1 LFPESDG
8 DRPGSGLVQGWR
20 GPRVFPQGG
29 RIGGMKNLIIKL
41 LANAVALAV
50 ASWIV
55 TGITLQGATTGRRVL
70 TLLIV
75 AAIFGLVNAVVKPV
89 VKLLSLPFIILTLG
103 LLTFVI
109 NAAMLLLTSWIT
121 GKLDVQFHVDGF
133 WNALFG
139 ALIITVVGVLLNA
152 VLPDKAEIK

>member
-1 LFPESDG
+1 
-8 DRPGSGLVQGWR
+8 
-20 GPRVFPQGG
+20 
-29 RIGGMKNLIIKL
+29 MKNLIIRL
-41 LANAVALAV
+41 LVNAVALAA

-55 TGITLQGATTGRRVL
+55 SGITLQGATTGKRVL

-75 AAIFGLVNAVVKPV
+75 AAIFGVVNAIVKPV
-89 VKLLSLPFIILTLG
+89 VKVLSFPLLILTLG

-133 WNALFG
+133 WSALFG
-139 ALIITVVGVLLNA
+139 ALIISVVGMILNA
-152 VLPDKAEIK
+152 VLPEKAEVH

>member
-1 LFPESDG
+1 
-8 DRPGSGLVQGWR
+8 
-20 GPRVFPQGG
+20 
-29 RIGGMKNLIIKL
+29 MKNLIIKL

-50 ASWIV
+50 ASWVV
-55 TGITLQGATTGRRVL
+55 TGITLQGATTGRRIL

-75 AAIFGLVNAVVKPV
+75 AAIFGVVNAVVKPV

-139 ALIITVVGVLLNA
+139 SLIITVVGMILNA

>member
-1 LFPESDG
+1 
-8 DRPGSGLVQGWR
+8 
-20 GPRVFPQGG
+20 
-29 RIGGMKNLIIKL
+29 MKNLIIRL

-55 TGITLQGATTGRRVL
+55 SGITLEGATTGRRIV

-75 AAIFGLVNAVVKPV
+75 AAIFGIVNAVVKPI

-103 LLTFVI
+103 LLIFVI

-133 WNALFG
+133 WAALLG
-139 ALIITVVGVLLNA
+139 SLVITVVGMLLNA
-152 VLPDKAEIK
+152 VLPEKAEI